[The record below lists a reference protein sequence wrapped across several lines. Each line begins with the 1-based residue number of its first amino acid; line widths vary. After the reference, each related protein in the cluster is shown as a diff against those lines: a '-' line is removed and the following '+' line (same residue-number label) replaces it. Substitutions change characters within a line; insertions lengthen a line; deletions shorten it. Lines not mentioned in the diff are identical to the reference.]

1 MTERPCCKESNVRQV
16 QNTILFR
23 KLQGI
28 VLLIG
33 HLIIYNGIVINFK
46 TNKEHYKMH
55 DNFENE
61 LAQFGHTIRKIRE
74 YRGLTQEDIVEQT
87 GISRSTLV
95 EIEKG
100 RRSLLGLNGLRLCVV
115 LQISPDILA
124 KMAFK
129 NWKHP
134 VKGIKW

>member
-1 MTERPCCKESNVRQV
+1 MN
-16 QNTILFR
+16 
-23 KLQGI
+23 
-28 VLLIG
+28 
-33 HLIIYNGIVINFK
+33 
-46 TNKEHYKMH
+46 

-61 LAQFGHTIRKIRE
+61 LTQFGIAIKKLRE
-74 YRGLTQEDIVEQT
+74 HRNLTQEDVLERT
-87 GISRSTLV
+87 GISRSTLM
-95 EIEKG
+95 EIGKG

-124 KMAFK
+124 KIAFK

>member
-1 MTERPCCKESNVRQV
+1 MIDE
-16 QNTILFR
+16 
-23 KLQGI
+23 
-28 VLLIG
+28 
-33 HLIIYNGIVINFK
+33 
-46 TNKEHYKMH
+46 
-55 DNFENE
+55 NFEKE
-61 LAQFGHTIRKIRE
+61 LNQFGDTIKKIRE
-74 YRGLTQEDIVEQT
+74 YRGLTQEEVVDLT

-115 LQISPDILA
+115 LQISPDMLA
-124 KMAFK
+124 EMAFK

>member
-1 MTERPCCKESNVRQV
+1 MN
-16 QNTILFR
+16 
-23 KLQGI
+23 
-28 VLLIG
+28 
-33 HLIIYNGIVINFK
+33 
-46 TNKEHYKMH
+46 

-74 YRGLTQEDIVEQT
+74 YRGLTQEDIVELT

-115 LQISPDILA
+115 LEISPDMLA
-124 KMAFK
+124 EMAFK
-129 NWKHP
+129 NWKYS
-134 VKGIKW
+134 VKKVEW

>member
-1 MTERPCCKESNVRQV
+1 MN
-16 QNTILFR
+16 
-23 KLQGI
+23 
-28 VLLIG
+28 
-33 HLIIYNGIVINFK
+33 
-46 TNKEHYKMH
+46 

-100 RRSLLGLNGLRLCVV
+100 RRSLIGLNGLRLCVV
-115 LQISPDILA
+115 LEISPDMLA
-124 KMAFK
+124 EMAFK
-129 NWKHP
+129 NWKYS
-134 VKGIKW
+134 VKKVEW

>member
-1 MTERPCCKESNVRQV
+1 MN
-16 QNTILFR
+16 
-23 KLQGI
+23 
-28 VLLIG
+28 
-33 HLIIYNGIVINFK
+33 
-46 TNKEHYKMH
+46 

-100 RRSLLGLNGLRLCVV
+100 RRSLLGINGLLLCRV
-115 LQISPDILA
+115 LEIRPDTLA
-124 KMAFK
+124 MVAFK
-129 NWKHP
+129 NWKYP
-134 VKGIKW
+134 VKKVEW

>member
-1 MTERPCCKESNVRQV
+1 M
-16 QNTILFR
+16 
-23 KLQGI
+23 
-28 VLLIG
+28 VLVM
-33 HLIIYNGIVINFK
+33 N
-46 TNKEHYKMH
+46 
-55 DNFENE
+55 DNFEKE

-87 GISRSTLV
+87 GISHSTLV

-124 KMAFK
+124 KIAFK

>member
-1 MTERPCCKESNVRQV
+1 MN
-16 QNTILFR
+16 
-23 KLQGI
+23 
-28 VLLIG
+28 
-33 HLIIYNGIVINFK
+33 
-46 TNKEHYKMH
+46 

-74 YRGLTQEDIVEQT
+74 YRGLIQEDIVEQT

-124 KMAFK
+124 
-129 NWKHP
+129 
-134 VKGIKW
+134 